1 MRKLLIRPKARLD
14 MLEIW
19 HHIAPDSVQN
29 ANHVSEKL
37 DEAIRDLVRMP
48 GKGHQRSDVK
58 NPRLRFWSVFSY
70 VIAYWYDNNTLT
82 VERVVHGRRNFRRLF
97 KR

>member
-1 MRKLLIRPKARLD
+1 
-14 MLEIW
+14 
-19 HHIAPDSVQN
+19 
-29 ANHVSEKL
+29 
-37 DEAIRDLVRMP
+37 
-48 GKGHQRSDVK
+48 VK
-58 NPRLRFWSVFSY
+58 KPRLRFWSVFSY

>member
-1 MRKLLIRPKARLD
+1 MRKLLIRPKARRD

-48 GKGHQRSDVK
+48 GKDTSAV
-58 NPRLRFWSVFSY
+58 
-70 VIAYWYDNNTLT
+70 T
-82 VERVVHGRRNFRRLF
+82 
-97 KR
+97 

>member
-1 MRKLLIRPKARLD
+1 MRKLLIRPQARLD

-19 HHIAPDSVQN
+19 HHIAPDSVRN

-37 DEAIRDLVRMP
+37 DEAIRDLLRMP
-48 GKGHQRSDVK
+48 GMGRQRADVK
-58 NPRLRFWSVFSY
+58 DPRLRFWSVFSY
-70 VIAYWYDNNTLT
+70 VIAYSYDDATLT

>member
-1 MRKLLIRPKARLD
+1 MRKLLIRPQARLD

-19 HHIAPDSVQN
+19 HHIAPDSVRN

-37 DEAIRDLVRMP
+37 DEAIRGLVRTP
-48 GKGHQRSDVK
+48 GKGHQRADVK

-70 VIAYWYDNNTLT
+70 VITYWYDDTTVT